1 MKKMVQIMLLSV
13 VALALVACK
22 EEVETT
28 MSSDV
33 DDFSA
38 TTQDEATFTN
48 DDLSGSWW
56 VADFIFTNCTTV
68 CPPMTR
74 NMSAIQDDVAEE
86 GIDNVQFLSFSV
98 DPENDTPEALKSYG
112 EDHSADFDSWTFLT
126 GYDFD
131 MIEELSIESFKSPI
145 QPPPEGD
152 DQVMHGTRFFIINP
166 EGTVVHSYIGTD
178 KEQLDQLV
186 EDLKILTK

>member
-1 MKKMVQIMLLSV
+1 QIMLLSV

-152 DQVMHGTRFFIINP
+152 DQVMHGTRFF
-166 EGTVVHSYIGTD
+166 
-178 KEQLDQLV
+178 
-186 EDLKILTK
+186 